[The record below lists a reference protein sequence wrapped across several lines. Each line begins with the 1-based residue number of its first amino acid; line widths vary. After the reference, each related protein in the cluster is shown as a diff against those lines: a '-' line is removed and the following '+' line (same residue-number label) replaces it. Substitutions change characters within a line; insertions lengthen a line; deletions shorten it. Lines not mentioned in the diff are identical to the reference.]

1 MDVIIDKFKLID
13 NQLIKLKSS
22 INDSNVIQTMFN
34 IIIDPYN
41 FDSDLKNVLI
51 HNMDFV
57 LLVLNRFN
65 QIINHCV
72 KNNITNIYDHLNK
85 NICPNDEIGIKIK
98 NINEILLNYIIE
110 QNILNKPNNDNNN
123 NDEISSISNTD
134 ETESIINDELF
145 NVDYL
150 RPNQKLAIDRMI
162 EQNFVSGVNCQIM
175 GAGKSIIILNTIQ
188 THYDIY
194 KKNNLYIVCT
204 ERIDI
209 LKKLF
214 LEPIYAK
221 NACNENNHIVDYKL
235 NQSNINTWKDN
246 NVIDMNQFV
255 VINYLTPRVSKYTNK
270 NFNIDELVPND
281 KPILLIVNNAFLK
294 SQNNYKKIDKSNIGL
309 ILVDECHLISG
320 SKNYE
325 MFKWFKYSNNIICP
339 IIGFSATPLRETK
352 KSANQL
358 SDIFSNSLTSSIDNK
373 LNLISNYTLID
384 GLTDRIVLPFKHII
398 VENRS
403 EDKIVQSR
411 NVGKDLI
418 KEIFYKYVL
427 TNDELPFKKGVCW
440 DRLLKNIPKNK
451 ATIQSITN
459 QYQIF
464 EHHSQTE
471 NDNEFEDFCKK
482 DNDCLLLCVNCC
494 KEGSDIKNL
503 DYGLYLDGVKKRS
516 FVVSMQT
523 AGRIMRPDE
532 KKLKKYAYIIE
543 VLHASTDEN
552 GLSVEAMTVNKL
564 ISYYKSILNLGEEDR
579 NDIDYNLIGKQFM
592 DLYNATYINETKN
605 EVEIQI
611 GVNVES
617 CIIKFDT
624 RTIDWSKFREYLDQH
639 VTKICGDKVED
650 QFKIIIDKL
659 KELPQFQQDLEFDME
674 YIKLDYKQLGIPL
687 LDELKNRYKSI
698 FDTKSWYDILGL
710 HFDYYTLEDLRI
722 YLQDNGHNK
731 INEKIYHRLSK
742 KNKQIP
748 KYPLQY
754 YKKMNVLKYEDLFNI
769 NYIII

>member
-1 MDVIIDKFKLID
+1 MEVIIEKFKLID
-13 NQLIKLKSS
+13 NQLIKLKLS
-22 INDSNVIQTMFN
+22 INDSNILQTMFN
-34 IIIDPYN
+34 VILDPYN
-41 FDSDLKNVLI
+41 FDFILKNELI
-51 HNMDFV
+51 HNMNFV
-57 LLVLNRFN
+57 LLVLDRFN
-65 QIINHCV
+65 QIINYCV
-72 KNNITNIYDHLNK
+72 KNNITNIYHHLNK
-85 NICPNDEIGIKIK
+85 NIYPNDDIGTKIK
-98 NINEILLNYIIE
+98 NINDILLNYIIE
-110 QNILNKPNNDNNN
+110 QNILNISYDNNDV
-123 NDEISSISNTD
+123 SSIDNTN

-145 NVDYL
+145 NTDYL
-150 RPNQKLAIDRMI
+150 RPNQKLAIDRMV
-162 EQNFVSGVNCQIM
+162 EQNFMSGVNCQIM

-188 THYDIY
+188 SHYDIY
-194 KKNNLYIVCT
+194 KKNYLYIICT

-214 LEPIYAK
+214 LEPIYTTDTYGI
-221 NACNENNHIVDYKL
+221 NNHIVGYKL
-235 NQSNINTWKDN
+235 NQTNVEIWKNN
-246 NVIDMNQFV
+246 NVINIDLFI
-255 VINYLTPRVSKYTNK
+255 VINYLTNK
-270 NFNIDELVPND
+270 NFNIDDLIPND

-294 SQNNYKKIDKSNIGL
+294 TQYNYKKINKSNIGL

-320 SKNYE
+320 QKNYE
-325 MFKWFKYSNNIICP
+325 MFKWFKYSDNQICP

-358 SDIFSNSLTSSIDNK
+358 SDIFSNGLTSSTDNK

-403 EDKIVQSR
+403 EDKIVQTR

-427 TNDELPFKKGVCW
+427 TNDELPFKKGVLW

-464 EHHSQTE
+464 EHHSKTE
-471 NDNEFEDFCKK
+471 NDNEFEDFCASP
-482 DNDCLLLCVNCC
+482 NNCLLLCVNCC

-564 ISYYKSILNLGEEDR
+564 LSYYKSILNLGEEI
-579 NDIDYNLIGKQFM
+579 IDNNNMNYNSIAKQFM
-592 DLYNATYINETKN
+592 ELYNATYINETKN

-611 GVNVES
+611 GVNVEP

-624 RTIDWSKFREYLDQH
+624 RTLDWSKFREYLDQY
-639 VTKICGDKVED
+639 VKKICGDKVED

-659 KELPQFQQDLEFDME
+659 KKLPEFQKDTEFDME
-674 YIKLDYKQLGIPL
+674 YMKLDYKQLCIPPF
-687 LDELKNRYKSI
+687 DELKNRYKLM
-698 FDTKSWYDILGL
+698 FDTNTWYDILGL

-731 INEKIYHRLSK
+731 INEKIYNKLKK
-742 KNKQIP
+742 KNKQMP
-748 KYPLQY
+748 TYPLQY
-754 YKKMNVLKYEDLFNI
+754 YKKMNVLKYEDLFANI

>member
-1 MDVIIDKFKLID
+1 M
-13 NQLIKLKSS
+13 
-22 INDSNVIQTMFN
+22 
-34 IIIDPYN
+34 
-41 FDSDLKNVLI
+41 
-51 HNMDFV
+51 
-57 LLVLNRFN
+57 
-65 QIINHCV
+65 
-72 KNNITNIYDHLNK
+72 
-85 NICPNDEIGIKIK
+85 
-98 NINEILLNYIIE
+98 
-110 QNILNKPNNDNNN
+110 
-123 NDEISSISNTD
+123 
-134 ETESIINDELF
+134 
-145 NVDYL
+145 
-150 RPNQKLAIDRMI
+150 RPNQKLAINKMI

-188 THYDIY
+188 THYDANQGN
-194 KKNNLYIVCT
+194 KLYIICT

-214 LEPIYAK
+214 LEPIYQ
-221 NACNENNHIVDYKL
+221 NNHIISYKL
-235 NQSNINTWKDN
+235 NQSNINTWKNN

-270 NFNIDELVPND
+270 NFNIDELIPND

-358 SDIFSNSLTSSIDNK
+358 SDIFSNSLTSSTNNK

-384 GLTDRIVLPFKHII
+384 GLTDNIVLPFKHII

-403 EDKIVQSR
+403 EDKIVQTR

-427 TNDELPFKKGVCW
+427 TNYELPFKKGVCW

-451 ATIQSITN
+451 ATIQSINTN
-459 QYQIF
+459 QFQIF

-471 NDNEFEDFCKK
+471 NDNEFEDFCASP
-482 DNDCLLLCVNCC
+482 NNCLLLCVNCC

-532 KKLKKYAYIIE
+532 NKLKKYAYIIE

-592 DLYNATYINETKN
+592 DLYNATYINEIKN

-611 GVNVES
+611 GLNVEP
-617 CIIKFDT
+617 CIIKFDMK
-624 RTIDWSKFREYLDQH
+624 TIDWSKFREYLDQH
-639 VTKICGDKVED
+639 VKKISGDKTED

-659 KELPQFQQDLEFDME
+659 KKLPQFQQDLEFDME
-674 YIKLDYKQLGIPL
+674 YMKLDYKQLGIPP

-698 FDTKSWYDILGL
+698 FDTKSWYDILEL
-710 HFDYYTLEDLRI
+710 YFDYYTLEDLRI

-731 INEKIYHRLSK
+731 INQKIYDKLKK
-742 KNKQIP
+742 KNIRMA

-754 YKKMNVLKYEDLFNI
+754 YKKSNICKYENLMTNV